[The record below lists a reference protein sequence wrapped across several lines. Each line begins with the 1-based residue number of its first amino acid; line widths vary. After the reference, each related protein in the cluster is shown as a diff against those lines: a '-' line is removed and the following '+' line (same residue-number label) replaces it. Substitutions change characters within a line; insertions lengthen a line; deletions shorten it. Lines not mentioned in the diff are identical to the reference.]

1 MLFRDYVDEIV
12 KVNKF
17 KPDNTDKVKAFI
29 NSYIYNIYNLFM
41 LENKDYIVYLSGPV
55 TNIDNYKSR
64 FDEMELDT
72 YKALSA
78 YNIYIINPIKVISV
92 IEEYNFSYTDKVI
105 ICYCLQSI
113 SNLLVYDNRDEYYKS
128 SIGTFSEISYAMGK
142 GIEIV
147 DYLFIKE
154 TIRYKE
160 GLVVYDAIEN
170 LKYVMR
176 TPKEIIEKYRETC
189 NKDNPSK
196 DEIDI
201 EEETKEN
208 ETA

>member
-1 MLFRDYVDEIV
+1 MLFRDYVDEII
-12 KVNKF
+12 KDNKF
-17 KPDNTDKVKAFI
+17 KPNNVDKVKAFI
-29 NSYIYNIYNLFM
+29 NVYIYNLYNLFM

-55 TNIDNYKSR
+55 SNIDNYKSR

-78 YNIYIINPIKVISV
+78 YNIYIINPVKVISS
-92 IEEYNFSYTDKVI
+92 IEEYNFSYTDIVI

-128 SIGTFSEISYAMGK
+128 SIGTFSEISYAMGR

-160 GLVVYDAIEN
+160 GLIVYDAIEN
-170 LKYVMR
+170 LKHVMR
-176 TPKEIIEKYRETC
+176 NPKEIVEKYRKSYDENNT
-189 NKDNPSK
+189 SK
-196 DEIDI
+196 DEIDTV
-201 EEETKEN
+201 EVGEQN
-208 ETA
+208 ETE